1 MEKAMAFRIL
11 SLSGGGYMGLY
22 TAAVLA
28 GLEEQCG
35 DSLYKKFDLISGTS
49 IGGILALGI
58 SSGVPAS
65 RMLAS
70 FRQNGKAI
78 FSSQPAP
85 TSWLMTKLELRKNA
99 FGAKYSPDTLR
110 STISDL
116 FGKDVLIGDLK
127 QRTIVPAVNLTKG
140 SPQVFKTP
148 HHPTFVRDWKI
159 PVVDVAL
166 ATSAAPTFFPA
177 HKIGGEMF
185 ADGGLYAN
193 SPDDIALHE
202 AEHFLEQQ
210 RQDIHLLSI
219 GITIASFS
227 FSSTVDP
234 NLGWVGWMDSQR
246 LPSAM
251 IGAQQKNCDFMMRH
265 RLGDR
270 YLRID
275 RDQST
280 EQARHLAL
288 DVATAAA
295 IENLEGLA
303 EASLREHLPSSELRS
318 FLDHTA
324 PEQDFLRGK
333 DID

>member
-1 MEKAMAFRIL
+1 MAFRIL

-28 GLEEQCG
+28 GLEEQCDEG
-35 DSLYKKFDLISGTS
+35 LHKKFDLIAGTS

-58 SSGVPAS
+58 SSGVSAS
-65 RMLAS
+65 KMLAA
-70 FRQNGKAI
+70 FRENGEKI

-85 TSWLMTKLELRKNA
+85 TGWLKPKLELRKNA
-99 FGAKYSPDTLR
+99 LGAKYSSDTLR
-110 STISDL
+110 ATISDL
-116 FGKDVLIGDLK
+116 VGKDVFIGDLK
-127 QRTIVPAVNLTKG
+127 QRTVIPAVNLTKG

-148 HHPTFVRDWKI
+148 HHSNFVRDWKI

-202 AEHFLEQQ
+202 AEHFLKQQ
-210 RQDIHLLSI
+210 RQDIYLLSI
-219 GITIASFS
+219 GTTTASFS
-227 FSSTVDP
+227 FSSTVGP

-270 YLRID
+270 YIRID
-275 RDQST
+275 REQSA

-288 DVATAAA
+288 DVATKAA

-303 EASLREHLPSSELRS
+303 EASLREHLPSAELRS
-318 FLDHTA
+318 FLDHIA

-333 DID
+333 EIH